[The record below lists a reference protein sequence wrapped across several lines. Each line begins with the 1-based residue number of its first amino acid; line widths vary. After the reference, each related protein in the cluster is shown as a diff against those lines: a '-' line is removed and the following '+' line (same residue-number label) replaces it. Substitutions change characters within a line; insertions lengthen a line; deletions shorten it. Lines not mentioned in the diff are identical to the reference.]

1 MTLSDR
7 EVLVASPVPVTLSVN
22 VTPSLYSPES
32 DGFPSLACSCRP
44 WLYTAMFLTCFG
56 FDNLC
61 YRLQHLW
68 DPVERE
74 DLVNFIGVF
83 FFTLFSATPT
93 QLTSC
98 LCITGGGFL

>member
-1 MTLSDR
+1 MWSALPTGRGSPVCVLYAKMINPYVTLSDR

-61 YRLQHLW
+61 CSSCGTLW
-68 DPVERE
+68 SVK
-74 DLVNFIGVF
+74 
-83 FFTLFSATPT
+83 TW
-93 QLTSC
+93 
-98 LCITGGGFL
+98 